1 MLQGSRY
8 ASETSYYKKLKN
20 EQLQDNVSNNEKLVK
35 HFLVGHFSGG
45 EGGGGQFFW
54 GSIFLSEG
62 CNFSRGNFPEG
73 QCFLGQFSE
82 GFLPREHFSGYHFK
96 NIFSSARNWKQLS
109 EHKRAWFFLNSQF
122 ARVKITI
129 SLILWTHVVNLMIWL
144 F

>member
-35 HFLVGHFSGG
+35 HFLVGHLS
-45 EGGGGQFFW
+45 EGGQFFW
-54 GSIFLSEG
+54 GSIFLSRAIFRG
-62 CNFSRGNFPEG
+62 VIFLKDNFLRGNF
-73 QCFLGQFSE
+73 FGQFSE

-122 ARVKITI
+122 ARVEITI
-129 SLILWTHVVNLMIWL
+129 SLILWTHAVNLMIWL